1 MSSLI
6 VKPHRPWRT
15 RLIIAVVAVGVLLG
29 GWGLFEYG
37 RARAG
42 YDSLA
47 AEHAQ
52 ARLQQAGQ
60 QCSAAL
66 EKLQEQNAILQRGM
80 QIDHKAYQDLES
92 TVTNLQSQVAD
103 LKGQL
108 AFYRGIVSPK
118 DAQQGLRIE
127 AFGVTPNGTKNGFR
141 YKLVLTQVLKGDRL
155 ARGKI
160 LLNVE
165 GLQAGQSKV
174 LSLDSLASDGNKVLS
189 FSFKYFQNFEGDIT
203 LPAGFAPT
211 RVVVKVEPYGNTE
224 KVEKTFDWP
233 PEEG

>member
-15 RLIIAVVAVGVLLG
+15 RLIIAAVIVGALLT

-42 YDSLA
+42 YDSRA
-47 AEHAQ
+47 AEQQEAQ
-52 ARLQQAGQ
+52 LHQLNQ
-60 QCSAAL
+60 QCAADL
-66 EKLQEQNAILQRGM
+66 DKLREQNAILQRSM
-80 QIDHKAYQDLES
+80 QIDHKAYTDLEA
-92 TVTNLQSQVAD
+92 TVTNLQSQIAD
-103 LKGQL
+103 YKGQL

-127 AFGVTPNGTKNGFR
+127 DFQVTPNGTDHGFR
-141 YKLVLTQVLKGDRL
+141 YKLVLTQVLKSDRL
-155 ARGKI
+155 ARGRVS
-160 LLNVE
+160 LDVE
-165 GLQAGQSKV
+165 GLQSGQAKV
-174 LSLDSLASDGNKVLS
+174 LSLDSLAADGNKVLT

-203 LPAGFAPT
+203 LPAGFVPT
-211 RVVVKVEPYGNTE
+211 RVVVKVDSYGDSG